1 VTARDEALAALAA
14 HKAAIDQAEQH
25 LADLKAQTVDHVVAC
40 RQLGPNKRPLVTWQE
55 IADELGRQKT
65 HVSAEYSKLIEEVRT
80 VRVKP
85 TSEETP

>member
-1 VTARDEALAALAA
+1 MTARDEALAALAA
-14 HKAAIDQAEQH
+14 HKAAIDKAKQH
-25 LADLKAQTVDHVVAC
+25 VADLKAATANYVVAC
-40 RQLGPNKRPLVTWQE
+40 RQAGVIWEQ
-55 IADELGRQKT
+55 IADTLGRQKT